1 MIDVHFE
8 HWPLLFLCQIS
19 DSLRKNDSFLWQFR
33 SLQFSMLL
41 CAFVAVVGGAFFLGT
56 AVYIERDRERA
67 ENYAPTG
74 ETPLC
79 VVLAADW
86 R

>member
-1 MIDVHFE
+1 
-8 HWPLLFLCQIS
+8 
-19 DSLRKNDSFLWQFR
+19 
-33 SLQFSMLL
+33 MLL